1 MNSFVLHVFYIPPGI
16 SHPGVLQV
24 GMSRHRAILAK
35 LALAWVGIASAIRRT
50 SDDGKVLLFHEDA
63 TEFLVN
69 LTDRPGE
76 LTVLGQGGPPSHS
89 SHPTPPASPRMSPHP
104 LQETSSFESRHVGG
118 AGGSGLANVRVG
130 SSPSLAM
137 LVGGAAGTVRG
148 SSISS
153 ATPVPG
159 ASADGAE
166 GLSAEV
172 PQGGESSASGNSGLR
187 AALLQRSAGT
197 AGLDSPH
204 ADGGSV
210 PLDPF
215 GRGSSGGG
223 VSTPPRAM
231 SPGPTTFINRM
242 PNPFTGGR
250 AGVPAIVD
258 NAAAPMV
265 VAWPFSQPEIC
276 TVAVRIQ
283 GHGRVAPAVGG
294 ASTGGRRRG
303 DDGAG
308 GKERGDVLFLSTGSS
323 GLGGGTG
330 SFFGGEHMPH
340 ALGEAPVHPR
350 SPPLPLPVST
360 PPSAAVVV
368 MENEVGGTYGAGATL
383 AELAPA
389 MAPASFDAS
398 IGVGA
403 ATKAELPS
411 SVSAP
416 VPQHGAAAAQRAH
429 HSGHFVSA
437 FDGDADPG
445 RRSPAAAIAIKSHS
459 YGQVHALLPHAYTS
473 PPSRPP
479 IAPRA
484 SMSPPT
490 GSPRR
495 VTFDQAPD
503 PGFER
508 VPSSGRSVRSGV
520 QSPTAPPPDLQPD
533 TAAMQLSGL
542 ASEEMPWWGGSSR
555 LEGSILV
562 SERSRGSSEQIQHTD
577 LGSSPLSTRAATPEP
592 DSEWGETPTS
602 RTAKFPTIPEAP
614 EPAPRAAAL
623 PSAFSGGS
631 GTTSVSGDEW
641 KWDTP
646 DRCAGDG
653 PAISG
658 GLATVLS
665 GRSSKGGKEG
675 GASASPSPSK
685 AAVLASPFG
694 DSEDEAE
701 CGSVPVGGG
710 GGPPGVVS
718 GGTAAVLAS
727 PFGDD
732 SSGDD
737 NGSGTWGS
745 GGGATA
751 TATAF
756 ASPFQEDEVSSWAPA
771 QAGSRG
777 DTRGNGAV
785 TRSESSTMP
794 WRKEGSVRVG
804 VVPSLMSPFGGD
816 GDDDDDEGA
825 PPWYS
830 GRGQSR
836 EWDTTASTASADQTA
851 STGDGTAAVPNGR
864 AGAGV
869 PLHPARNPGRPRSS
883 SAHRRTYPF
892 SRKPP
897 SRAGYSSSTD
907 DEIATEIGGSAAAL
921 QVASVAGGGST
932 APAESAQPSLGASGV
947 AEMSGAISLD
957 YQSAVLPSAEANLRA
972 LVANKPVH
980 TMEAQF
986 RMWINSSD
994 ITMTEEVIGRG
1005 SYGQV
1010 RPCPGWLLRGT
1021 VVLCRTCVA
1030 LQHLCSWVTILR
1042 GSVHFVSVVLQSSGL
1057 PGQSDTD

>member
-1 MNSFVLHVFYIPPGI
+1 
-16 SHPGVLQV
+16 
-24 GMSRHRAILAK
+24 MSQHRAILAK
-35 LALAWVGIASAIRRT
+35 LALAWVGIACAIRHT
-50 SDDGKVLLFHEDA
+50 SDDGMVLLFQEDA
-63 TEFLVN
+63 REFLVN

-89 SHPTPPASPRMSPHP
+89 SHPTPPASPRMSPHT

-118 AGGSGLANVRVG
+118 SGLSNVRAG

-137 LVGGAAGTVRG
+137 LAGGTGGTVRG
-148 SSISS
+148 SSVSS
-153 ATPVPG
+153 TMAGPG
-159 ASADGAE
+159 LSGDGAD

-172 PQGGESSASGNSGLR
+172 PQAGESSASGNSGLR
-187 AALLQRSAGT
+187 AALPQRAAGT

-223 VSTPPRAM
+223 VSTPPRSM

-242 PNPFTGGR
+242 PNPFTGGP
-250 AGVPAIVD
+250 AGVPAFVV
-258 NAAAPMV
+258 AAAPPLV

-276 TVAVRIQ
+276 TVAVRVQ
-283 GHGRVAPAVGG
+283 GHSRLAPAVGA
-294 ASTGGRRRG
+294 ASAGGRRRG
-303 DDGAG
+303 DDSAG
-308 GKERGDVLFLSTGSS
+308 GKERADLMFLSTGSS
-323 GLGGGTG
+323 GWGGGTG
-330 SFFGGEHMPH
+330 SFFGGEHVPIPL
-340 ALGEAPVHPR
+340 AEVPVHPR

-360 PPSAAVVV
+360 PPVAAAVL
-368 MENEVGGTYGAGATL
+368 ENHPGSAYGSGSTL

-398 IGVGA
+398 IGVRA
-403 ATKAELPS
+403 ASPVDLPS

-416 VPQHGAAAAQRAH
+416 MPHHGSASQRAH
-429 HSGHFVSA
+429 HSGHFASA
-437 FDGDADPG
+437 FDADIDSG
-445 RRSPAAAIAIKSHS
+445 RHPQAAAAIAIKSHDQA
-459 YGQVHALLPHAYTS
+459 QVHVPHAYTS

-495 VTFDQAPD
+495 VTFDQAPE
-503 PGFER
+503 PAFER
-508 VPSSGRSVRSGV
+508 VPSSGRSVRSGA

-533 TAAMQLSGL
+533 AAAMQLSGL

-577 LGSSPLSTRAATPEP
+577 YGGSPLSTRAATPEP
-592 DSEWGETPTS
+592 ESEWGETPTS
-602 RTAKFPTIPEAP
+602 RTAKFPTILEAP

-623 PSAFSGGS
+623 ASAFSGGS
-631 GTTSVSGDEW
+631 RTASSSGDEW
-641 KWDTP
+641 KWGAPGCRAEEGPPIACGLPT
-646 DRCAGDG
+646 AFSGSSVDG
-653 PAISG
+653 
-658 GLATVLS
+658 TD
-665 GRSSKGGKEG
+665 EN
-675 GASASPSPSK
+675 GASAPRSPSK

-694 DSEDEAE
+694 GSEDEAD
-701 CGSVPVGGG
+701 GDSAPVGSG

-727 PFGDD
+727 PFGGD
-732 SSGDD
+732 SSGDED
-737 NGSGTWGS
+737 GAGLWGS
-745 GGGATA
+745 RGGGA

-756 ASPFQEDEVSSWAPA
+756 ASPFQEDDASSWALG
-771 QAGSRG
+771 QAGNRDG
-777 DTRGNGAV
+777 GAGNSVAPRSDSGAM
-785 TRSESSTMP
+785 R
-794 WRKEGSVRVG
+794 WRKEASVRMG

-816 GDDDDDEGA
+816 GDDDDEDDEGG
-825 PPWYS
+825 PQWYR

-836 EWDTTASTASADQTA
+836 DWDTTASAGSAERMA
-851 STGDGTAAVPNGR
+851 STGDGAAVVPNGR
-864 AGAGV
+864 AGAGA
-869 PLHPARNPGRPRSS
+869 PLPPGRKPSRPRSS

-907 DEIATEIGGSAAAL
+907 EEMATELGGCSGAAAL
-921 QVASVAGGGST
+921 QMTSVAGGGST
-932 APAESAQPSLGASGV
+932 APAESAQASLGGGGA
-947 AEMSGAISLD
+947 AEMSGAMSLD

-972 LVANKPVH
+972 LVANKSVH

-986 RMWINSSD
+986 RMWISSSD

-1010 RPCPGWLLRGT
+1010 RPCAWP
-1021 VVLCRTCVA
+1021 
-1030 LQHLCSWVTILR
+1030 
-1042 GSVHFVSVVLQSSGL
+1042 
-1057 PGQSDTD
+1057 